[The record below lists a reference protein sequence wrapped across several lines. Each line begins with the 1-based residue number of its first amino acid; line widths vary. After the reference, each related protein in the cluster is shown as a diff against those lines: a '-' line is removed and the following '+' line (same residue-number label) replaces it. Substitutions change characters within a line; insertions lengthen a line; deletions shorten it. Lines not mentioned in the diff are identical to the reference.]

1 MHRSLVW
8 SLQWMDVRLLY
19 VLTSLI
25 VMPVCLLLNTN
36 HSRTYAYRYF
46 RYRLRYGK
54 LRAAWST
61 YINHCLFSQIVIDRF
76 AVFAGKRF
84 KVEIEGYEQFLRLE
98 KQEKGFL
105 IFSSH
110 VGCYEVAGYTLT
122 SKLKRFN
129 ALVYGG
135 EKAFIMEGRQEV
147 LGLHNIRMVPVRD
160 DMTHLFLINE
170 AIDNNEIVSMP
181 ADRIVGSAK
190 SIASCFMGATA
201 RFPLGP
207 LSIAT
212 IKGLDALAVN
222 VVKVASKH
230 YKVFVAPL
238 SYDKQAPRRE
248 QMQQLSN
255 SYVAELETVVRQY
268 PLQWFN
274 FYDFWS

>member
-1 MHRSLVW
+1 
-8 SLQWMDVRLLY
+8 MDVRLLY

-160 DMTHLFLINE
+160 DMSHLFLINE

-190 SIASCFMGATA
+190 SVASCFMGATA
-201 RFPLGP
+201 CFPLGP

-230 YKVFVAPL
+230 YKVFVASL
-238 SYDKQAPRRE
+238 AYDKKAPRPE

>member
-1 MHRSLVW
+1 
-8 SLQWMDVRLLY
+8 MDVRLLY

-54 LRAAWST
+54 LHAAWST

-190 SIASCFMGATA
+190 SVASCFMGATA

-212 IKGLDALAVN
+212 IKGVDALAVN

-238 SYDKQAPRRE
+238 SYDKKAPRRE

-255 SYVAELETVVRQY
+255 SYVAELETVLRQY

>member
-190 SIASCFMGATA
+190 SVVSCFMGATA

>member
-190 SIASCFMGATA
+190 SVTSCFMGATA

-238 SYDKQAPRRE
+238 SYDKKAPRRE

-255 SYVAELETVVRQY
+255 SYVAELETIVRQY

>member
-110 VGCYEVAGYTLT
+110 VGC
-122 SKLKRFN
+122 
-129 ALVYGG
+129 
-135 EKAFIMEGRQEV
+135 
-147 LGLHNIRMVPVRD
+147 GL
-160 DMTHLFLINE
+160 
-170 AIDNNEIVSMP
+170 
-181 ADRIVGSAK
+181 
-190 SIASCFMGATA
+190 
-201 RFPLGP
+201 
-207 LSIAT
+207 
-212 IKGLDALAVN
+212 
-222 VVKVASKH
+222 
-230 YKVFVAPL
+230 Y
-238 SYDKQAPRRE
+238 
-248 QMQQLSN
+248 
-255 SYVAELETVVRQY
+255 
-268 PLQWFN
+268 FN
-274 FYDFWS
+274 FKTQAFQCFSIWGRESLYHGRASRSIRTSQYTYGPSKRRYDSSLFDKRSDW

>member
-1 MHRSLVW
+1 
-8 SLQWMDVRLLY
+8 MDVRLLY

-190 SIASCFMGATA
+190 SVASCFMGATA

-238 SYDKQAPRRE
+238 SYDKKAPRRE

-255 SYVAELETVVRQY
+255 SYVAELETVVCQY

>member
-1 MHRSLVW
+1 
-8 SLQWMDVRLLY
+8 MDVRLLY

-129 ALVYGG
+129 ALVFGG
-135 EKAFIMEGRQEV
+135 EKVAVMEGRQEV
-147 LGLHNIRMVPVRD
+147 LEQHNIRMIPVKE
-160 DMTHLFLINE
+160 DMSHLFLVNE

-181 ADRIVGSAK
+181 ADRIVGSTKAVT
-190 SIASCFMGATA
+190 SYFLGAAA
-201 RFPLGP
+201 RFPVGP
-207 LSIAT
+207 LSVAT
-212 IKGLDALAVN
+212 MKGLDVLSVN
-222 VVKVASKH
+222 VVKIASKR
-230 YKVFVAPL
+230 YKVVATTL
-238 SYDKQAPRRE
+238 SYDKDAPRKE
-248 QMQQLSN
+248 QMQQLSD
-255 SYVAELETVVRQY
+255 SYVAELERIVRRY
-268 PLQWFN
+268 PSQWFN

>member
-190 SIASCFMGATA
+190 SVASCFMGAAA

-238 SYDKQAPRRE
+238 SYDKKASRRE

>member
-1 MHRSLVW
+1 
-8 SLQWMDVRLLY
+8 MDVRLLY

-190 SIASCFMGATA
+190 SVASCFMGATA
-201 RFPLGP
+201 CFPLGP

-238 SYDKQAPRRE
+238 SYDKKAPRRE

-255 SYVAELETVVRQY
+255 SYVAELETVLRQY

>member
-1 MHRSLVW
+1 
-8 SLQWMDVRLLY
+8 MDVRLLY

-110 VGCYEVAGYTLT
+110 VGCYEVAG
-122 SKLKRFN
+122 
-129 ALVYGG
+129 
-135 EKAFIMEGRQEV
+135 
-147 LGLHNIRMVPVRD
+147 
-160 DMTHLFLINE
+160 
-170 AIDNNEIVSMP
+170 
-181 ADRIVGSAK
+181 
-190 SIASCFMGATA
+190 
-201 RFPLGP
+201 
-207 LSIAT
+207 
-212 IKGLDALAVN
+212 
-222 VVKVASKH
+222 
-230 YKVFVAPL
+230 
-238 SYDKQAPRRE
+238 
-248 QMQQLSN
+248 
-255 SYVAELETVVRQY
+255 
-268 PLQWFN
+268 
-274 FYDFWS
+274 

>member
-190 SIASCFMGATA
+190 SVASCFMGAAA

-238 SYDKQAPRRE
+238 SYDKKAPRRE

-255 SYVAELETVVRQY
+255 SYVAELETVLRQY